1 MDRVFEAQRVYRG
14 WGNATS
20 CELVQP
26 PSRLIDKSN
35 NDSDNNKFHGNTETD
50 VNIDT

>member
-1 MDRVFEAQRVYRG
+1 MFEAQRVYRA

-26 PSRLIDKSN
+26 PSRLIDTSS
-35 NDSDNNKFHGNTETD
+35 NDSDNNKFHGNIEID
-50 VNIDT
+50 VNTDT